1 VVYIVVGQN
10 LGSYVEIA
18 RIEEVLDKA

>member
-1 VVYIVVGQN
+1 VIYIVVGQN

-18 RIEEVLDKA
+18 RIEEVLDKS